1 MVQLTVERDGVKLAS
16 ETFGN
21 SSDPALLLIMGA
33 MASMLWWPEEFCAQL
48 AARGRYVIRFD
59 NRDTGLS
66 TTYPPGQPG
75 YTLADMAEDAVAILD
90 GHRIEAADIVG
101 ISLGGFIAQRVAL
114 AHPDRVRTLTVMSS
128 SPLGIDGLPPFTDA
142 YSEHAATG
150 EAVDW
155 SDRASITDFMLRDAR
170 MSASTV
176 HPHDPAAARLLLE
189 RDLDR
194 SPSFASATNH
204 FMLAGGDDE
213 DRLAADL
220 RVPLLVIHGTSDPIF
235 PIAHG
240 EALANAVSGA
250 KLQRIEGGGHELHRN
265 DWPQI
270 TGAIAAHVG
279 APRSE

>member
-1 MVQLTVERDGVKLAS
+1 MANLTIRRGEVELAT
-16 ETFGN
+16 EAFGH

-33 MASMLWWPEEFCAQL
+33 MASMLWWPEEFCEQL
-48 AARGRYVIRFD
+48 AAQGRFVIRYD

-66 TTYPPGQPG
+66 TTYPPGEPG
-75 YTLADMAEDAVAILD
+75 YTLSDMAEDAVAILD
-90 GHRIEAADIVG
+90 GYGIKTADIVG

-114 AHPDRVRTLTVMSS
+114 AHPDRIRTLTVMSS

-150 EAVDW
+150 ETVDW
-155 SDRASITDFMLRDAR
+155 TDRTSVLDFMLRDSHMIAGT
-170 MSASTV
+170 A
-176 HPHDPAAARLLLE
+176 HPHDAVATRRLIE
-189 RDLDR
+189 RDMDR
-194 SPSFASATNH
+194 ARSFASATNH
-204 FMLAGGDDE
+204 FMIEGGDGDKH
-213 DRLAADL
+213 LAAADL
-220 RVPLLVIHGTSDPIF
+220 RVPLLVIHGTADPIF

-270 TGAIAAHVG
+270 TDAIAAHAG
-279 APRSE
+279 TS